1 MSNNDNTEETSAGI
15 PSEFQTFF
23 NKLDGRRETVKTE
36 AVELTTEDGEVIE
49 LSGAIKNDS
58 AVIKTKRKGR
68 K

>member
-1 MSNNDNTEETSAGI
+1 MSNNDTEETSAGI
-15 PSEFQTFF
+15 PSEFQAFF

-49 LSGAIKNDS
+49 LAGAIKNNS
-58 AVIKTKRKGR
+58 AVIKTRKGR